1 MPHTPTPSRRDVL
14 AAGVGLLAAGG
25 VAGAR
30 TNSARRGLGRSTR
43 GKARNVVFLV
53 TDGMSA
59 GTFTLADMAIERRT
73 GRGCAWASLWDRP
86 DARRALMSTRSA
98 DSLVTDS
105 AAGGSAWGCG
115 RRINNGAINIHEGRE
130 LEPILVSA
138 KKAGLATGLVSTA
151 RITHATPASFIANVP
166 SRNMEDEIARQ
177 ILDKGVDVALGGGA
191 RFMDADLVSSHPDT
205 RLVHTAGELRAA
217 AREPGRLVGV
227 FSSSHMA
234 YERDRTEREPSLAE
248 MSMVA
253 IERLDAADTGF
264 VLQIEAGRVDHGGH
278 ANDIVASLHDQIAFD
293 ETIAAVTDWADE
305 RGDTLV
311 IVTTDH
317 GTGGPDLTV
326 YNQQS
331 LKGFDTLLDA
341 RHTLT
346 WVLDHLD
353 DRRLPD
359 ATDTLRALVAEH
371 VGIELTESEADWVT
385 RTFAGQRVNGFHGAN
400 TTVAALGAV
409 MANHFGV
416 AFTSVN
422 HTAEHVDAT
431 AFGPGAEALPSRI
444 RNNDLHALMTTA
456 LALPVG

>member
-1 MPHTPTPSRRDVL
+1 MARAPTPSRRDVL
-14 AAGVGLLAAGG
+14 AAGVGLLTAGG
-25 VAGAR
+25 IAGAR
-30 TNSARRGLGRSTR
+30 TTSVHRSAARSVR

-105 AAGGSAWGCG
+105 AAAGSAWGCG
-115 RRINNGAINIHEGRE
+115 RCINNGAINSHEGRE

-138 KKAGLATGLVSTA
+138 RKAGMSTGLVSTA

-166 SRNMEDEIARQ
+166 SRNMEAEIARQ
-177 ILDKGVDVALGGGA
+177 ILDRGVDVALGGGA
-191 RFMDADLVSSHPDT
+191 RFMVEDLVSSHPDT
-205 RLVHTAGELRAA
+205 RLVRTAGELRAA

-227 FSSSHMA
+227 FSGGHMA
-234 YERDRTEREPSLAE
+234 YERDRTEREPSLVE
-248 MSMVA
+248 MSMIA
-253 IERLDAADTGF
+253 IERLDAAGTGF

-305 RGDTLV
+305 RGETLV
-311 IVTTDH
+311 IITTDH

-331 LKGFDTLLDA
+331 WKGFDTLLDA
-341 RHTLT
+341 RHTLS
-346 WVLDHLD
+346 WVLDRLD
-353 DRRLPD
+353 DRRAPD
-359 ATDTLRALVAEH
+359 AADTLRALVAEH
-371 VGIELTESEADWVT
+371 TGVEISRDEAEWVA
-385 RTFAGQRVNGFHGAN
+385 RTFTGRRVNGFHGAN
-400 TTVAALGAV
+400 NTVAALGAV

-422 HTAEHVDAT
+422 HTAEHVEAT

-444 RNNDLHALMTTA
+444 RNNELHALMTTA
-456 LALPVG
+456 LALPVA